1 MSKHFLD
8 KEQILELF
16 SNIRKTYINLLS
28 YKDNDESTIEL
39 LKKSIQKIDDD
50 IKTIEM
56 TEV

>member
-16 SNIRKTYINLLS
+16 SNIRKAYINLLS

-50 IKTIEM
+50 IKAIEM